1 MTISAATAVPATVPG
16 RAGDPHPVRPA
27 RRAGEQAGP
36 ACAVDADA
44 PVLPAA
50 IRAGHQLDGPRFADD
65 VWDVSGFLPRTAKMT
80 RIDFTTIADPGHAR
94 TVREYLHS
102 RLNRGIAVNQL
113 SGTARPMKLTGLYS
127 EFAELRLILREL
139 AAAGAARL
147 ADAAPR
153 HLDQVLAGWK
163 RRPDTAAGKVGVVK
177 YLAAHGPF
185 LTDRLGFT
193 PWPGRPA
200 SQVAGRRIPRE
211 NTTPRIPQEVMAPLL
226 QAALFYMQTAAGDL
240 LAAQREISAL
250 QAACAQ
256 VTLRPGEARA
266 RLEAF
271 IARRARD
278 GRGIPAAPHPGKI
291 PGAVTAD
298 GIAQAPDRA
307 LIGLLAGIP
316 GGLWYH
322 HARLAAAG
330 DELGY
335 EQGGLNTAMSPWP
348 GSGRPWRPRLD
359 TASLRAELF
368 HLRTACWIVI
378 AYLSGMR
385 DTEVRELARD
395 CAFTEPGPGGRIRHK
410 LRGRVFKDRGLAGDA
425 EEWVVL
431 DVVHQAVGAL
441 LAVNDDATHLFA
453 YSGVRKDGMNAN
465 MLTRLNRFAAH
476 ASDLLTPPGGE
487 AFIPGHGD
495 SQAAWQLNTRQ
506 FRRTLAWHIAHQPFG
521 IVAGAR
527 QYKHAQVAIFEGY
540 AGTSASGF
548 AAEVEAEQATASL
561 DYAEDLYRD
570 WLAGGPSGGGADH
583 KINAEFARIHA
594 ELADL
599 PGTIADPR
607 RLRTMLSHLATT
619 LHPGVLGD
627 CFYQPG
633 TALCAKQA
641 RQPAGKKPLPMLN
654 TCLNCPNARR
664 SSVHLPRLEQARN
677 QARQITGD
685 FRGTLPPLQ
694 QAALTGHLSQLGQL
708 ISQITSN
715 DTETAQP

>member
-1 MTISAATAVPATVPG
+1 VTTISTAARPAAVP
-16 RAGDPHPVRPA
+16 PA
-27 RRAGEQAGP
+27 RQPGEQAGQ
-36 ACAVDADA
+36 ACVVDAGA
-44 PVLPAA
+44 LVLPAT
-50 IRAGHQLDGPRFADD
+50 IRAGHRLDGPRFADD

-94 TVREYLHS
+94 TIREYLHS

-113 SGTARPMKLTGLYS
+113 SGTARPMKLTSLYF
-127 EFAELRLILREL
+127 EFAELRLIMREL

-147 ADAAPR
+147 ADVTPQ
-153 HLDQVLAGWK
+153 HLDQVLAAWK
-163 RRPDTAAGKVGVVK
+163 HRPDTAAGKVGVIK

-200 SQVAGRRIPRE
+200 NQVAGRRIPRE
-211 NTTPRIPQEVMAPLL
+211 NTTPRIPQEVTAPLL
-226 QAALFYMQTAAGDL
+226 QAALFYVQTAAGDL

-250 QAACAQ
+250 QAARAQ
-256 VTLRPGEARA
+256 VTLRAGEARA

-271 IARRARD
+271 LAERARA
-278 GRGIPAAPHPGKI
+278 GRGIPAAPHPRKI

-298 GIAQAPDRA
+298 GIVQAPNRA

-316 GGLWYH
+316 GPLWYH

-348 GSGRPWRPRLD
+348 GPGRPWRPRLD

-395 CAFTEPGPGGRIRHK
+395 CAFTEPGPGGRTRYK
-410 LRGRVFKDRGLAGDA
+410 LRGRVFKDRGLAGDS

-431 DVVHQAVGAL
+431 DVVHHAVGVL
-441 LAVNDDATHLFA
+441 LAVNDDTTHLFA

-465 MLTRLNRFAAH
+465 MLTRLNRFATH
-476 ASDLLTPPGGE
+476 VNDLLTPPGGE
-487 AFIPGHGD
+487 PFIPGHGHGD
-495 SQAAWQLNTRQ
+495 GQAAWQLTTTQ

-521 IVAGAR
+521 VVAGAR
-527 QYKHAQVAIFEGY
+527 QYKHAQVTIFEGY

-548 AAEVEAEQATASL
+548 AAEVEAEQAVARL

-607 RLRTMLSHLATT
+607 RLRTMLSHLAVT

-641 RQPAGKKPLPMLN
+641 RPLAGKKPLPMLN
-654 TCLNCPNARR
+654 TCLTCPNARR
-664 SSVHLPRLEQARN
+664 SSVHLPRLEQARD

-685 FRGTLPPLQ
+685 CRGPLPPLQ

>member
-1 MTISAATAVPATVPG
+1 MTAISTAAQPAAVP
-16 RAGDPHPVRPA
+16 PA
-27 RRAGEQAGP
+27 RQPGEQTGP
-36 ACAVDADA
+36 ACAVDAGTL
-44 PVLPAA
+44 VVPAA

-80 RIDFTTIADPGHAR
+80 RIDFTTIADPGQAR
-94 TVREYLHS
+94 TIREYLHS

-113 SGTARPMKLTGLYS
+113 SGTARPMKLTSLYF

-139 AAAGAARL
+139 AAAGATRL
-147 ADAAPR
+147 ADVTPQ
-153 HLDQVLAGWK
+153 HLDQVLAAWK
-163 RRPDTAAGKVGVVK
+163 HRPDTAAGKVGVIK

-200 SQVAGRRIPRE
+200 NQVAGRRIPRE
-211 NTTPRIPQEVMAPLL
+211 NTTPRIPQEVTAPLL
-226 QAALFYMQTAAGDL
+226 QAALFYVQTAAGDL

-250 QAACAQ
+250 QAARAQ
-256 VTLRPGEARA
+256 VTLRAGEARA

-271 IARRARD
+271 LAERARA
-278 GRGIPAAPHPGKI
+278 GRGIPAAPHPRKI

-298 GIAQAPDRA
+298 GIVQAPNRA

-316 GGLWYH
+316 GPLWYH
-322 HARLAAAG
+322 HARLVAAG

-348 GSGRPWRPRLD
+348 GPGRPWRPRLD
-359 TASLRAELF
+359 TASLRAGLF

-395 CAFTEPGPGGRIRHK
+395 CAFTEPGPGGRTRYK

-431 DVVHQAVGAL
+431 DVVHHAVGAL

-487 AFIPGHGD
+487 PFIPGHGD
-495 SQAAWQLNTRQ
+495 GQAAWQLTTTQ

-521 IVAGAR
+521 VVAGAR
-527 QYKHAQVAIFEGY
+527 QYKHAQVTIFEGY

-548 AAEVEAEQATASL
+548 AAEVEAEQAVARL

-607 RLRTMLSHLATT
+607 RLRTMLSHLAVT

-641 RQPAGKKPLPMLN
+641 RPPAGKKPLPMLN
-654 TCLNCPNARR
+654 TCLTCPNARR
-664 SSVHLPRLEQARN
+664 SSVHLPRLEQARD

-685 FRGTLPPLQ
+685 CRGPLPPLQ
-694 QAALTGHLSQLGQL
+694 QAALTGHLSQLDQL

-715 DTETAQP
+715 DPKTAQP

>member
-1 MTISAATAVPATVPG
+1 MTISTAVLPASV
-16 RAGDPHPVRPA
+16 
-27 RRAGEQAGP
+27 P
-36 ACAVDADA
+36 ACAVDAGA
-44 PVLPAA
+44 LLLPAA

-94 TVREYLHS
+94 TIREYLHS
-102 RLNRGIAVNQL
+102 RLNRGVAVNQL
-113 SGTARPMKLTGLYS
+113 SGTARPMKLTSLYS
-127 EFAELRLILREL
+127 EFAEVRLILREL

-147 ADAAPR
+147 ADVTPR
-153 HLDQVLAGWK
+153 HLEQVLAGWK
-163 RRPDTAAGKVGVVK
+163 RCPDTAAGRTGTVK

-200 SQVAGRRIPRE
+200 SQIAGRRIPRE

-226 QAALFYMQTAAGDL
+226 QAALFYAQTAAGDL

-322 HARLAAAG
+322 HARLVAAG

-395 CAFTEPGPGGRIRHK
+395 CAFTEPGPDGRIRHK

-431 DVVHQAVGAL
+431 DVVHQAVGVL

-495 SQAAWQLNTRQ
+495 GQAAWQLNTRQ

-548 AAEVEAEQATASL
+548 AAEVEAEQATARL

-654 TCLNCPNARR
+654 TCLTCPNARR

>member
-1 MTISAATAVPATVPG
+1 MLAAPVTATG
-16 RAGDPHPVRPA
+16 PA
-27 RRAGEQAGP
+27 R
-36 ACAVDADA
+36 AVDAGA
-44 PVLPAA
+44 LVVPAA

-94 TVREYLHS
+94 TIREYLHS

-113 SGTARPMKLTGLYS
+113 SGTARPMKLTSLYF

-139 AAAGAARL
+139 AAAGATRL
-147 ADAAPR
+147 ADVTPQ
-153 HLDQVLAGWK
+153 HLDQALAAWK
-163 RRPDTAAGKVGVVK
+163 HRPDTAAGKVGVIK

-200 SQVAGRRIPRE
+200 NQVAGRRIPRE
-211 NTTPRIPQEVMAPLL
+211 NTTPRIPQEVTAPLL
-226 QAALFYMQTAAGDL
+226 QAALFYVQTAAGDL

-250 QAACAQ
+250 QAARAQ
-256 VTLRPGEARA
+256 VTLRAGEARA

-271 IARRARD
+271 LAERARAD
-278 GRGIPAAPHPGKI
+278 RGIPAAPHPRKI
-291 PGAVTAD
+291 PGAVTAG
-298 GIAQAPDRA
+298 GIVQAPNRA

-316 GGLWYH
+316 GPLWYH
-322 HARLAAAG
+322 HARLVAAG
-330 DELGY
+330 DEPGY

-348 GSGRPWRPRLD
+348 GPGRPWRPRLD

-395 CAFTEPGPGGRIRHK
+395 CAFTEPGPGGRTRYK
-410 LRGRVFKDRGLAGDA
+410 LRSRVFKDRGLAGG
-425 EEWVVL
+425 L
-431 DVVHQAVGAL
+431 RRMGRP
-441 LAVNDDATHLFA
+441 
-453 YSGVRKDGMNAN
+453 GR
-465 MLTRLNRFAAH
+465 R
-476 ASDLLTPPGGE
+476 PP
-487 AFIPGHGD
+487 
-495 SQAAWQLNTRQ
+495 RR
-506 FRRTLAWHIAHQPFG
+506 RRTARRQRRRHPPVRLLRRPQGRDERQHADPPQPVRRPRQRPADTARRRAVHPRPRRRPGSLAADHHPVPPHPGLAHRPPALRG
-521 IVAGAR
+521 RGRAR
-527 QYKHAQVAIFEGY
+527 QYKHAQVTIFEGY

-548 AAEVEAEQATASL
+548 AAEVEAEQAVARL

-607 RLRTMLSHLATT
+607 RLRTMLSHLVVT

-641 RQPAGKKPLPMLN
+641 RPPAGKKP
-654 TCLNCPNARR
+654 RR
-664 SSVHLPRLEQARN
+664 C
-677 QARQITGD
+677 
-685 FRGTLPPLQ
+685 
-694 QAALTGHLSQLGQL
+694 
-708 ISQITSN
+708 
-715 DTETAQP
+715 

>member
-1 MTISAATAVPATVPG
+1 M
-16 RAGDPHPVRPA
+16 
-27 RRAGEQAGP
+27 
-36 ACAVDADA
+36 
-44 PVLPAA
+44 
-50 IRAGHQLDGPRFADD
+50 
-65 VWDVSGFLPRTAKMT
+65 WDVSGFLPRTAKMT

-147 ADAAPR
+147 ADVAPR

-200 SQVAGRRIPRE
+200 NQVAGRRIPRE

-226 QAALFYMQTAAGDL
+226 QAALFYAQTAAGDL

-307 LIGLLAGIP
+307 LTGLLAGIP

-322 HARLAAAG
+322 HARLVAAG

-395 CAFTEPGPGGRIRHK
+395 CAFTEPGPDGRIRHK

-431 DVVHQAVGAL
+431 DAVHQAVGVL

-495 SQAAWQLNTRQ
+495 GQAAWQLNTRQ

-548 AAEVEAEQATASL
+548 AAEVEAEQATARL

-677 QARQITGD
+677 QARQIIGD

-694 QAALTGHLSQLGQL
+694 QAALTDHLSQLGQL

>member
-1 MTISAATAVPATVPG
+1 MTISTAMPAAGPVCPGGPHTVPPPG
-16 RAGDPHPVRPA
+16 GDAGL
-27 RRAGEQAGP
+27 AG
-36 ACAVDADA
+36 AVDAGA
-44 PVLPAA
+44 LVLPAV

-80 RIDFTTIADPGHAR
+80 RIDFATITDPVHAR
-94 TVREYLHS
+94 TIREYLYS
-102 RLNRGIAVNQL
+102 RLNRGVAANQL
-113 SGTARPMKLTGLYS
+113 SGTARPMKLTSLYS
-127 EFAELRLILREL
+127 EFAEIRLILREL

-147 ADAAPR
+147 AEVTPR
-153 HLDQVLAGWK
+153 HLEQVLAAWK
-163 RRPDTAAGKVGVVK
+163 HRPDTAAGKVGVIK

-200 SQVAGRRIPRE
+200 NQVAGRRIPRE

-226 QAALFYMQTAAGDL
+226 QAALFYMQTAAGDIL
-240 LAAQREISAL
+240 TAQREISDL
-250 QAACAQ
+250 RAACAQ

-271 IARRARD
+271 IAGRARA

-291 PGAVTAD
+291 PGAVTA
-298 GIAQAPDRA
+298 GGVVQAPNRA
-307 LIGLLAGIP
+307 LISLLAGIP

-322 HARLAAAG
+322 QERLAPAG

-335 EQGGLNTAMSPWP
+335 EQGGLDTPMSPWP

-359 TASLRAELF
+359 TASLRTELF

-385 DTEVRELARD
+385 DTEVRELTRD
-395 CAFTEPGPGGRIRHK
+395 CAFTEPGPGGRTRCK
-410 LRGRVFKDRGLAGDA
+410 LRGRVFKDRGLAGDS

-431 DVVHQAVGAL
+431 DVVHQAVGVL
-441 LAVNDDATHLFA
+441 LAVNDDPARLFA

-476 ASDLLTPPGGE
+476 VNDLLTPPGGE
-487 AFIPGHGD
+487 PFLPRHGD
-495 SQAAWQLNTRQ
+495 SQAPWELTTAQ

-521 IVAGAR
+521 VVAGAR

-548 AAEVEAEQATASL
+548 AAEVGAEQAVARL

-570 WLAGGPSGGGADH
+570 WLASGPSGGGANR

-607 RLRTMLSHLATT
+607 RLRTMLSHLGVT

-633 TALCAKQA
+633 AALCAKQA
-641 RQPAGKKPLPMLN
+641 KPPAGKTPLPMLN

-664 SSVHLPRLEQARN
+664 STVHLPRLEQARD
-677 QARQITGD
+677 QARQIISD
-685 FRGTLPPLQ
+685 CPRPLPPLQ
-694 QAALTGHLSQLGQL
+694 QAALTSHLGQL
-708 ISQITSN
+708 DQLITQITSN

>member
-1 MTISAATAVPATVPG
+1 MTISTAALAAAVPP
-16 RAGDPHPVRPA
+16 P
-27 RRAGEQAGP
+27 RREGTQASR

-44 PVLPAA
+44 LVLPAA

-65 VWDVSGFLPRTAKMT
+65 VWDVSGFLPRTAKTT
-80 RIDFTTIADPGHAR
+80 RIDFTAIADPGHAR
-94 TVREYLHS
+94 TIREYLYS
-102 RLNRGIAVNQL
+102 RLNRGTAVNQL
-113 SGTARPMKLTGLYS
+113 SGTARPMKPTSLYF
-127 EFAELRLILREL
+127 EFAELRLIMREL

-147 ADAAPR
+147 ADVTPG
-153 HLDQVLAGWK
+153 HLDEVLAGWK

-200 SQVAGRRIPRE
+200 NQVAGRRIPRE

-226 QAALFYMQTAAGDL
+226 QAALFYVQTAAGDL

-271 IARRARD
+271 IAGRARA

-298 GIAQAPDRA
+298 GIAQAPDRP
-307 LIGLLAGIP
+307 LIGLLAGVP

-322 HARLAAAG
+322 HDRLVAAG
-330 DELGY
+330 GELGY
-335 EQGGLNTAMSPWP
+335 EQGGLDTAMSPWP

-395 CAFTEPGPGGRIRHK
+395 CAFTEPGPDGRTRCK
-410 LRGRVFKDRGLAGDA
+410 LRGRVFKDRGLAGDP

-431 DVVHQAVGAL
+431 DVVHQAVGVL

-476 ASDLLTPPGGE
+476 VNDLLTPPGGE
-487 AFIPGHGD
+487 PFIPGHGD
-495 SQAAWQLNTRQ
+495 GQAAWQLTTTQ

-521 IVAGAR
+521 VVAGAR
-527 QYKHAQVAIFEGY
+527 QYKHAQVTIFEGY

-548 AAEVEAEQATASL
+548 AAEVEAEQAVARL

-570 WLAGGPSGGGADH
+570 WLAGGPSGGGAGH
-583 KINAEFARIHA
+583 TINAEFARIHA

-607 RLRTMLSHLATT
+607 RLRTMLRHLAVT

-641 RQPAGKKPLPMLN
+641 RQPAGTKPLPMLN
-654 TCLNCPNARR
+654 TCLTCPNARR
-664 SSVHLPRLEQARN
+664 SSVHLPRLEQARD
-677 QARQITGD
+677 QARQIIDDCPGP
-685 FRGTLPPLQ
+685 LPPLQ
-694 QAALTGHLSQLGQL
+694 QAALTGHLSQLSQL

-715 DTETAQP
+715 DPEAARP

>member
-1 MTISAATAVPATVPG
+1 MTISTAALAAAVPP
-16 RAGDPHPVRPA
+16 P
-27 RRAGEQAGP
+27 RREGAQAGR
-36 ACAVDADA
+36 ACAVDAGA
-44 PVLPAA
+44 LVLPAA

-65 VWDVSGFLPRTAKMT
+65 VWDVSGFLPRTAKTT

-94 TVREYLHS
+94 TVREYLYS
-102 RLNRGIAVNQL
+102 RLNRGTAVNQL
-113 SGTARPMKLTGLYS
+113 SGTARPMKLTGLYF

-147 ADAAPR
+147 ADVTPG
-153 HLDQVLAGWK
+153 HLDEVLAGWK

-200 SQVAGRRIPRE
+200 NQVAGRRIPRE

-226 QAALFYMQTAAGDL
+226 QAALFYVQTAAGDL

-250 QAACAQ
+250 HAACAQ

-271 IARRARD
+271 IAGRARA

-298 GIAQAPDRA
+298 GIAQAPDRP
-307 LIGLLAGIP
+307 LIGLLAGVP

-322 HARLAAAG
+322 HARLVAAG
-330 DELGY
+330 GELGY
-335 EQGGLNTAMSPWP
+335 EQGGLDTAMSPWP

-395 CAFTEPGPGGRIRHK
+395 CAFTEPGPDGRTRCK
-410 LRGRVFKDRGLAGDA
+410 LRGRVFKDRGLAGDP

-431 DVVHQAVGAL
+431 DVVHQAVSVL

-476 ASDLLTPPGGE
+476 ANDLLTPPGGE
-487 AFIPGHGD
+487 PFIPGPGD
-495 SQAAWQLNTRQ
+495 GQAAWQLTTTQ

-521 IVAGAR
+521 VVAGAR
-527 QYKHAQVAIFEGY
+527 QYKHAQVTIFEGY

-548 AAEVEAEQATASL
+548 AAEVEAEQAVARL

-570 WLAGGPSGGGADH
+570 WLAGGPSGGGAGH
-583 KINAEFARIHA
+583 TINAEFARIHA

-607 RLRTMLSHLATT
+607 RLRTMLRHLAVT

-641 RQPAGKKPLPMLN
+641 RPPAGTKPLPMLN
-654 TCLNCPNARR
+654 TCLTCPNARR
-664 SSVHLPRLEQARN
+664 SSVHLPRLEQARD
-677 QARQITGD
+677 QARQIIDDCPGP
-685 FRGTLPPLQ
+685 LPPLQ

-715 DTETAQP
+715 DPEAAQP

>member
-1 MTISAATAVPATVPG
+1 M
-16 RAGDPHPVRPA
+16 
-27 RRAGEQAGP
+27 
-36 ACAVDADA
+36 
-44 PVLPAA
+44 LPAA

-147 ADAAPR
+147 ADVAPR

-200 SQVAGRRIPRE
+200 NQVAGRRIPRE

-431 DVVHQAVGAL
+431 DVVHQAVGVL

-548 AAEVEAEQATASL
+548 AAEVEAEQATARL

-685 FRGTLPPLQ
+685 FRGTLPLLQ

-715 DTETAQP
+715 NTETAQP

>member
-1 MTISAATAVPATVPG
+1 VTTISTAARPAAVP
-16 RAGDPHPVRPA
+16 PA
-27 RRAGEQAGP
+27 RQPGEQAGQ
-36 ACAVDADA
+36 ACAVDAGA
-44 PVLPAA
+44 LVLPAT
-50 IRAGHQLDGPRFADD
+50 IRAGHRLDGPRFADG

-94 TVREYLHS
+94 TIREYLHS

-113 SGTARPMKLTGLYS
+113 SGTARPMKLTSLYF

-147 ADAAPR
+147 ADVTPQ
-153 HLDQVLAGWK
+153 HLDQVLAAWK
-163 RRPDTAAGKVGVVK
+163 HRPDTAAGKVGVIK
-177 YLAAHGPF
+177 YLTAHGPF

-200 SQVAGRRIPRE
+200 NQVAGRRIPRE
-211 NTTPRIPQEVMAPLL
+211 NATPRIPQEVTAPLL
-226 QAALFYMQTAAGDL
+226 QAALFYVQTAAGDL

-250 QAACAQ
+250 QAARAQ
-256 VTLRPGEARA
+256 LTLRAGEARA

-271 IARRARD
+271 LAERARV
-278 GRGIPAAPHPGKI
+278 GRGIPAAPHPRKI

-298 GIAQAPDRA
+298 GIVQAPNRA

-316 GGLWYH
+316 GPLWYH

-348 GSGRPWRPRLD
+348 GPGRPWRPRLD

-385 DTEVRELARD
+385 DAEVRELARD
-395 CAFTEPGPGGRIRHK
+395 CAFTEPGPGGRTRYK
-410 LRGRVFKDRGLAGDA
+410 LRGRVFKDRGLAGDS

-431 DVVHQAVGAL
+431 DVVHHAVGAL

-465 MLTRLNRFAAH
+465 MLTRLNRFATH
-476 ASDLLTPPGGE
+476 VNDLLTPPGGE
-487 AFIPGHGD
+487 PFIPGHGD
-495 SQAAWQLNTRQ
+495 GQSAWQLTTTQ

-521 IVAGAR
+521 VVAGAR
-527 QYKHAQVAIFEGY
+527 QYKHAQVTIFEGY

-548 AAEVEAEQATASL
+548 AAEVEAEQAVARL

-607 RLRTMLSHLATT
+607 RLRTMLSHLAVT

-641 RQPAGKKPLPMLN
+641 RPLAGKKPLPMLN
-654 TCLNCPNARR
+654 TCLTCPNARR
-664 SSVHLPRLEQARN
+664 SSVHLPRLEQARD

-685 FRGTLPPLQ
+685 CRGPLPPLQ
-694 QAALTGHLSQLGQL
+694 QAALTGHLSQLDQL

-715 DTETAQP
+715 DPETAQP

>member
-1 MTISAATAVPATVPG
+1 M
-16 RAGDPHPVRPA
+16 
-27 RRAGEQAGP
+27 
-36 ACAVDADA
+36 
-44 PVLPAA
+44 
-50 IRAGHQLDGPRFADD
+50 
-65 VWDVSGFLPRTAKMT
+65 WDVSGFLPRTAKMT

-147 ADAAPR
+147 ADVAPR

-200 SQVAGRRIPRE
+200 NQVAGRRIQRE

-226 QAALFYMQTAAGDL
+226 QAALFYAQTAAGDL

-307 LIGLLAGIP
+307 LTGLLAGIP

-322 HARLAAAG
+322 HARLVAAG

-395 CAFTEPGPGGRIRHK
+395 CAFTEPGPDGRIRHK

-431 DVVHQAVGAL
+431 DAVHQAVGVL

-495 SQAAWQLNTRQ
+495 GQAAWQLNTRQ

-548 AAEVEAEQATASL
+548 AAEVEAEQATARL

-677 QARQITGD
+677 QARQIIGD

-694 QAALTGHLSQLGQL
+694 QAALTDHLSQLGQL